1 MLDKLTENWSK
12 KIDLLSQKGH
22 ISNHHPATAFKP
34 IQEDADDDM
43 KAAEKIK
50 RQLQNILF
58 DIDEAE
64 SLISKNLSGF
74 MAPGLKHAFY
84 GAIKAGTKG
93 RENLISEQQVKNL
106 ISTTKGS
113 HDKIKRF
120 N

>member
-34 IQEDADDDM
+34 IQEDPDDDM

-84 GAIKAGTKG
+84 GAIKAGTKRQG
-93 RENLISEQQVKNL
+93 KFDIRAAGKEFNKYY
-106 ISTTKGS
+106 
-113 HDKIKRF
+113 KR
-120 N
+120 